1 MLISHHPTSAEK
13 LQLGEGVLL
22 ADFDLDQALN
32 STDPLDIMAE
42 ALADENRRIGTTL
55 GGSIFRAVPREFNRE
70 AGANRLPYRGSTM
83 LVSWRVTL
91 SGTLLDMTAENWA
104 RLLPGQGLGAE
115 TPFERL
121 CWIGTTSR
129 GLLLLELL
137 HPLAISGAVLQ
148 SQNDQ
153 AGRMPFTLLAQN
165 DQPDDPALPVR
176 IYWWK
181 EEFDDA
187 A

>member
-1 MLISHHPTSAEK
+1 MLISHHPLSSEA

-22 ADFDLDQALN
+22 ADFALDEALE
-32 STDPLDIMAE
+32 STDPLDTLAE
-42 ALADENRRIGTTL
+42 AIADENRRIGTTC
-55 GGSIFRAVPREFNRE
+55 GGSVFRAVPREFNRE
-70 AGANRLPYRGSTM
+70 AGANRLPCRGSTL

-91 SGTLLDMTAENWA
+91 SGTLMDMTPENWA
-104 RLLPGQGLGAE
+104 RLLPGQGLGTP

-121 CWIGTTSR
+121 CWIGSTSR

-148 SQNDQ
+148 SRNDQ

-165 DQPDDPALPVR
+165 KTPDDPALPVR

-181 EEFDDA
+181 EDA
-187 A
+187 DAII